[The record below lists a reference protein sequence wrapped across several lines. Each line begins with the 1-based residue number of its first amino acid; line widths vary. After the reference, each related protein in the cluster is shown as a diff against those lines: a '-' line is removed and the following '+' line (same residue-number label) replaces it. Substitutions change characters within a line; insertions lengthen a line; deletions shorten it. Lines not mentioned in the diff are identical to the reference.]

1 MSQEERLKLLE
12 RACGLLNL
20 RIERNSSSDWRII
33 DCKSASVWLDNQ
45 IRFDSIDL
53 LLKRFLK
60 TEVLWSS
67 SYWETT
73 FPAEIFL
80 IENKVYDRQDVIPD
94 VEVKTDNAVDSNS
107 VVNQLSNPFYGMSE
121 EELAVKLDL
130 DSSTASE
137 NRA

>member
-20 RIERNSSSDWRII
+20 RLERNLSSNWRII
-33 DCKSASVWLDNQ
+33 TCKSSSVWLGDQVVFNS
-45 IRFDSIDL
+45 FDSIFN
-53 LLKRFLK
+53 KFLK

-67 SYWETT
+67 SYWEIT
-73 FPAEIFL
+73 FPAKISLTENEVYNAPGVMSDVKVEI
-80 IENKVYDRQDVIPD
+80 
-94 VEVKTDNAVDSNS
+94 DSDIDPHS
-107 VVNQLSNPFYGMSE
+107 IVNMLDNPFYGMTE